1 MSRKII
7 YDGDALLKLRDG
19 ATKLS
24 DAVGVTLGPSGRHVA
39 FADANG
45 KPVVTKDGFTV
56 AGQFILADR
65 FENEGVQLVREAAAK
80 TKERVGDGATT
91 TVLLAS
97 SLIAEGV
104 RQVVSGGDPEV
115 FVRGLLTAKA
125 IVEQEL
131 FHQAWPCRESTVAH
145 IAMTACGE
153 EGLASL
159 IDTIYTDGTPCPI
172 IIETGYGRR
181 DYAQVAAKLLL
192 PPSGRKASGKFD
204 EALLLLWDGK
214 VTTPADL
221 ALVAEAARGRGLPL
235 CIVAQE
241 FGDEAMQFIETNAA
255 RGAVDCFPIRAPG
268 QDSDSRGDWFED
280 IAFIT
285 GAAVHTAAEHGPL
298 SALAGSSLVTVNGVE
313 FTEKHTFCAVPSQLT
328 GKLKQRREAIR
339 SKHLL
344 NTTLSE
350 SDRLKERLS
359 RLSGWVTFV
368 HLRAASDI
376 ELAERR
382 QRFDD
387 AVRAVDAAL
396 EGGVLPGGG
405 LSFLNCIPALQAA
418 SVNLPTAEK
427 AAVSAVIR
435 VLESPF
441 KRILANA
448 GEDPHAWIDE
458 AGKASYDWGFNVRT
472 KQMEQFMEVGV
483 VNPAKTEW
491 LAFVH
496 AVSIAEQV
504 LRTKCVIAWDE

>member
-24 DAVGVTLGPSGRHVA
+24 DTVGVTLGPLGRHVA
-39 FADANG
+39 FTDANG

-56 AGQFILADR
+56 AGQFTLADR

-115 FVRGLLTAKA
+115 FVRGLLSAKTV
-125 IVEQEL
+125 VEQEL
-131 FHQAWPCRESTVAH
+131 FHQAWPCRKSTVAH
-145 IAMTACGE
+145 IAMTACGD

-159 IDTIYTDGTPCPI
+159 IDTVYTDGTPCPI
-172 IIETGYGRR
+172 ITETGYGHR
-181 DYAQVAAKLLL
+181 DHAEVAAKLLL
-192 PPSGRKASGKFD
+192 PPSGRKANGRFD

-214 VTTPADL
+214 VTSAGEL
-221 ALVAEAARGRGLPL
+221 APVAEAAQGRGLPL
-235 CIVAQE
+235 CVIAQE
-241 FGDEAMQFIETNAA
+241 FGNEAMQFMETNAA
-255 RGAVDCFPIRAPG
+255 RDTVHCFPIRASD
-268 QDSDSRGDWFED
+268 QDSRGDWFED

-285 GAAVHTAAEHGPL
+285 GGTVYSTAEHGSL
-298 SALAGSSLVTVNGVE
+298 ARLAGGNLITINGVE
-313 FTEKHTFCAVPSQLT
+313 LTEKHTFCAIPSQLT

-339 SKHLL
+339 NKHLL

-350 SDRLKERLS
+350 SDKLKERLA

-405 LSFLNCIPALQAA
+405 LSLLNCVPALRAA
-418 SVNLPTAEK
+418 SEHLPTVEK
-427 AAVSAVIR
+427 AAVNAMIR

-458 AGKASYDWGFNVRT
+458 AGKDSYDWGFNVQT
-472 KQMEQFMEVGV
+472 KKMERFMEVGV

-504 LRTKCVIAWDE
+504 LRTKYLIAYEE